1 MASQSYYDSKYFAWQ
16 KSISEFGGWANKTK
30 FATFISKDDV
40 VLDFGCSGGYLLK
53 NIDCKKKIGVEINSS
68 ANEAAR
74 ENGLEVYQ
82 FLDNVPDNYVDK
94 IISNNALEHTH
105 YPLEELKKLRNK
117 LRNNGKIIFIVP
129 CENISYKYKPNDVNQ
144 HLYSWSPMGIG
155 NLFTVAGFSV
165 IEVKPYIHKWP
176 PHYMKIAKLGR
187 KIFDLVCKIYG
198 QYERTWF
205 QIRIVAEKK

>member
-1 MASQSYYDSKYFAWQ
+1 MTSQLYYDSKYFAWQ
-16 KSISEFGGWANKTK
+16 KAIGEFGGWANKTK
-30 FATFISKDDV
+30 FAAFISKEDV
-40 VLDFGCSGGYLLK
+40 VLDFGCGGGYLLK

-68 ANEAAR
+68 AHETAR
-74 ENGLEVYQ
+74 ENGLEIYQ

-105 YPLEELKKLRNK
+105 HPLEELKKLQTK
-117 LRNNGKIIFIVP
+117 LRNSGKIIFIVP
-129 CENISYKYKPNDVNQ
+129 CENISYKYKPEDVNQ
-144 HLYSWSPMGIG
+144 HLYSWSPMCIG
-155 NLFTVAGFSV
+155 NLFTLAGFSV

-187 KIFDLVCKIYG
+187 KIFNFVCKIYG

-205 QIRIVAEKK
+205 QIRIVAEKN